1 MVIDCHTHCFPIELG
16 QAPQAWAG
24 PRNEPHWADLVAPRD
39 RKSIQD
45 WTSPEKMLRAMD
57 EASVDRAVL
66 LGWYWETEAVCR
78 WHNEQIA
85 SWCATEPERF
95 IGYASIRPNENTIAQ
110 LKDAHALGLCGV
122 GELHPGVQHFD
133 STSRHWLEL
142 AQWCTERNWPV
153 NFHCTRPIGDHP
165 LAVPTPLEDYATMVH
180 EHPDLT
186 FIFAHWGAGLPQL
199 LQDEPPENAY
209 YDCSASPLLYGNDI
223 FREVMAQAG
232 TEKILFGSDY
242 PLRIY
247 PRESRQAE
255 MKRFIANI
263 RSSAALPPETMKNLL
278 GGNFETLLRQKVPR

>member
-16 QAPQAWAG
+16 QAPRAWAS

-85 SWCATEPERF
+85 SWCATVPDRF
-95 IGYASIRPNENTIAQ
+95 IGYASIRPNENTVAQ
-110 LKDAHALGLCGV
+110 LENAHALGLRGV

-133 STSRHWLEL
+133 SASRHWMEL
-142 AQWCTERNWPV
+142 AQWCASHNWPV

-165 LAVPTPLEDYATMVH
+165 MAVATPLEDYATMLH

-199 LQDEPPENAY
+199 LQDAPPDNAY

-232 TEKILFGSDY
+232 TGKILFGSDY